1 MSYRTAAAS
10 IAGRIAAAG
19 NLRAQQARGFLL
31 RRGCL
36 LIMAR
41 LSSSCASSCCFD
53 APMFVSVVSVH
64 KLKFYCLFNNPL
76 YRLISNRVGLFPY
89 LAGICDLFI
98 QGCLQQHRISIA
110 LSTRI
115 KFVITCCLW
124 CQRNLWQNSEHM
136 PLPMMHLAFKLIAC

>member
-64 KLKFYCLFNNPL
+64 KLK
-76 YRLISNRVGLFPY
+76 
-89 LAGICDLFI
+89 LAARHGIYIDLEEEI
-98 QGCLQQHRISIA
+98 IC
-110 LSTRI
+110 
-115 KFVITCCLW
+115 
-124 CQRNLWQNSEHM
+124 
-136 PLPMMHLAFKLIAC
+136 